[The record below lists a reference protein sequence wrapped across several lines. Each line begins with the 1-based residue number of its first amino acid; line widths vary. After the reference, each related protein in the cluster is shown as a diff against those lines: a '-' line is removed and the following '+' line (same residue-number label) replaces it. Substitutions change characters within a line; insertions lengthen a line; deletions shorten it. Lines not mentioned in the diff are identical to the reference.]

1 MNPDSPAVPFN
12 VPAGDHAAL
21 SIEHLLNHFPGVVY
35 RCESAHPWRMGYISP
50 GIEKLTGY
58 PVSAFNNG
66 VVTFGSVIHPDDRDK
81 ASRIVDQ
88 ALHSGEPFQLTYRII
103 SACGEVK
110 WVWEQGAALLEED
123 GSVVAIQGFMADF
136 TRVRKADLKVVEQAT
151 LLDKARD
158 AIVVIDADARITY
171 WNHGAERMYGWSASE
186 VEGKLLCDLLY
197 NDPEAFRTALETT
210 LAEGDWRGEQCQ
222 RRRDG
227 TSAHIDSRWTLLG
240 RCNGNG
246 SAASRKIMSI
256 STDISERKQH
266 EDKIFRLAFYDPLTD
281 LPNRAN
287 LLDHLRRALIGSA
300 RSGKFGALMFCDLDH
315 FKTLNDTHGH
325 AAGDMLLQAAARR
338 LEHSV
343 READMVARIGGDEF
357 VILIAPQDD
366 NRETAAIQAETV
378 AHKIVTAMA
387 APFKLADFSYA
398 VSASIGMV
406 VISGASDTVESALK
420 QADSAMYQAKAS
432 GRNTYRFYDPDMQA
446 ALFAR
451 AELETGLQRAL
462 RNNEFVLYY
471 QPQMDANN
479 HVTGAEALLR
489 WCLPNGELRLPA
501 DFIHTAEETDLI
513 VDIGIW
519 VLRTACRQLAI
530 WQQHHDTAHLTLSV
544 NVSARQFMEPNLVG
558 MTEAIL
564 RESGADPKGLKFE
577 LTESLV
583 VTDFASTAQQMTAL
597 RKLGISFSLDDF
609 GTGYSSLVCL
619 RNLPIDQL
627 KIDHSFMR
635 GVLTDRN
642 DAAIVRSIIALSG
655 SLGLQVIAEGV
666 ETIGQRQFLSD
677 AGCFAYQ
684 GYLYEQAISE
694 ERFSRFA
701 RDMH

>member
-1 MNPDSPAVPFN
+1 MTRVGNHVFGDTHVRAVFARQVKN
-12 VPAGDHAAL
+12 RVDIRQHQTAG
-21 SIEHLLNHFPGVVY
+21 
-35 RCESAHPWRMGYISP
+35 
-50 GIEKLTGY
+50 
-58 PVSAFNNG
+58 
-66 VVTFGSVIHPDDRDK
+66 
-81 ASRIVDQ
+81 
-88 ALHSGEPFQLTYRII
+88 
-103 SACGEVK
+103 
-110 WVWEQGAALLEED
+110 
-123 GSVVAIQGFMADF
+123 GFIGDF
-136 TRVRKADLKVVEQAT
+136 TRVRQADLKLMEQAS

-158 AIVVIDADARITY
+158 AIVVIGVDSLITY
-171 WNHGAERMYGWSASE
+171 WNRGAQRLYGWSARE
-186 VEGKLLCDLLY
+186 VAGQRLCDLLY
-197 NDPEAFRTALETT
+197 EAHAAFRSAYDTT

-227 TSAHIDSRWTLLG
+227 TPAHIDSRWTLVDSG
-240 RCNGNG
+240 NGNG
-246 SAASRKIMSI
+246 GARKIMLI
-256 STDISERKQH
+256 NTDISERKQH
-266 EDKIFRLAFYDPLTD
+266 EDKIFRLAFYDALTE

-338 LEHSV
+338 LEQSV
-343 READMVARIGGDEF
+343 READMVARLGGDEF

-366 NRETAAIQAETV
+366 TREAAAIQAEAV
-378 AHKIVTAMA
+378 AHKIVAAMA
-387 APFKLADFSYA
+387 APFKLADFSYT

-406 VISGASDTVESALK
+406 LLSGVSDTVESALK

-432 GRNTYRFYDPDMQA
+432 GRNTFRFYDPEMQA

-471 QPQMDANN
+471 QPQMDGNN
-479 HVTGAEALLR
+479 QVTGAEALLR
-489 WCLPNGELRLPA
+489 WCQPNGELRLPK

-513 VDIGIW
+513 VEIGMW
-519 VLRTACRQLAI
+519 VLKTACRQLAI
-530 WQQHHDTAHLTLSV
+530 WQRQPDTAHLTLSV
-544 NVSARQFMEPNLVG
+544 NVSARQFVEPDLVG

-564 RESGADPKGLKFE
+564 RQTGADPRGLKFE

-583 VTDFASTAQQMTAL
+583 VTDFAQTAQQMKAL

-635 GVLTDRN
+635 DVLTDRN

-666 ETIGQRQFLSD
+666 ETLGQRQFLSD

-684 GYLYEQAISE
+684 GYLYQQAITE
-694 ERFSRFA
+694 EHFSRYA
-701 RDMH
+701 RSAH

>member
-1 MNPDSPAVPFN
+1 MNQDSPAVSSD
-12 VPAGDHAAL
+12 VPPADAAAL
-21 SIEHLLNHFPGVVY
+21 SLEHLLNHLPGVVY
-35 RCESAHPWRMGYISP
+35 RCERSYPWRMQYISP
-50 GIEKLTGY
+50 GVEKLTGY
-58 PVSAFNNG
+58 PPAAFSAG
-66 VVTFGSVIHPDDRDK
+66 AAMTFGSLIHPDDREM
-81 ASRIVDQ
+81 ASRVVEE
-88 ALHSGEPFQLTYRII
+88 ALKQGQPFQLTYRIRCADG
-103 SACGEVK
+103 ACK
-110 WVWEQGAALLEED
+110 WVWEQGAALVAED
-123 GSVVAIQGFMADF
+123 GTVTIQGFIGDF
-136 TRVRKADLKVVEQAT
+136 TRVRRADLKVMEQAS

-158 AIVVIDADARITY
+158 AIVVIGADARISY
-171 WNHGAERMYGWSASE
+171 WNRGAERLYGWSAGE
-186 VEGKLLCDLLY
+186 AEGQRLCDLLY
-197 NDPEAFRTALETT
+197 EDQAAFQSAYDTT
-210 LAEGDWRGEQCQ
+210 MAEGDWRGEQCQ

-227 TSAHIDSRWTLLG
+227 TLAHTDSRWTLVEPG
-240 RCNGNG
+240 NGNG
-246 SAASRKIMSI
+246 NGATRKIMSI

-266 EDKIFRLAFYDPLTD
+266 EDKIFRLAFYDALTE

-338 LEHSV
+338 LEQSV
-343 READMVARIGGDEF
+343 READMVARLGGDEF

-366 NRETAAIQAETV
+366 TREAAAMQAEAV
-378 AHKIVTAMA
+378 ANKIVAAMA
-387 APFKLADFSYA
+387 APFKLADFSYS

-406 VISGASDTVESALK
+406 LLSGGSDTVESALK

-432 GRNTYRFYDPDMQA
+432 GRNTFRFYDPKMQA

-451 AELETGLQRAL
+451 AELENGLQRAL
-462 RNNEFVLYY
+462 RNNEFLLYY
-471 QPQMDANN
+471 QPQMDDNN

-489 WCLPNGELRLPA
+489 WCLPNGELRLPK

-513 VDIGIW
+513 VEIGMW
-519 VLRTACRQLAI
+519 VLKTACRQLAI
-530 WQQHHDTAHLTLSV
+530 WQRQPDTAHLTLSV
-544 NVSARQFMEPNLVG
+544 NVSARQFVEPDLVA

-564 RESGADPKGLKFE
+564 RQTGADPRGLKFE

-583 VTDFASTAQQMTAL
+583 VTDFAHTAQQMKAL

-666 ETIGQRQFLSD
+666 ETLGQRQFLSD

-684 GYLYEQAISE
+684 GYLYEQAITE
-694 ERFSRFA
+694 EHFSRFA
-701 RDMH
+701 RSAH

>member
-1 MNPDSPAVPFN
+1 MSPDLP
-12 VPAGDHAAL
+12 AAL
-21 SIEHLLNHFPGVVY
+21 SSVPPDDAGALSLEHLLQHLPGVVY
-35 RCESAHPWRMGYISP
+35 RCEPAHPWRMEYISP

-58 PVSAFNNG
+58 PVSAFRDG
-66 VVTFGSVIHPDDRDK
+66 DITFGTVIHPEDRDK
-81 ASRIVDQ
+81 ASCIVDQ
-88 ALHSGEPFQLTYRII
+88 ALHTGEPFQLTYRIVTA
-103 SACGEVK
+103 SGEIK
-110 WVWEQGAALLEED
+110 WVWEQGAALVD
-123 GSVVAIQGFMADF
+123 DAGTVAAIQGFMADF
-136 TRVRKADLKVVEQAT
+136 TRVRTADLQVAEQAT

-158 AIVVIDADARITY
+158 AIVVIDTDSRITY

-186 VEGKLLCDLLY
+186 VEGKLLCELLY
-197 NDPEAFRTALETT
+197 ADHEAFRAAYETT

-227 TSAHIDSRWTLLG
+227 TMAHIDSRWTLLG
-240 RCNGNG
+240 RGNG
-246 SAASRKIMSI
+246 HSPAAARKIMSI

-300 RSGKFGALMFCDLDH
+300 RTGKFGALMFCDLDH

-366 NRETAAIQAETV
+366 TREAAAMQSETV

-387 APFKLADFSYA
+387 APFKLADFSYT

-406 VISGASDTVESALK
+406 VISGACDTVESALK
-420 QADSAMYQAKAS
+420 QADSAMYQSKAS

-451 AELETGLQRAL
+451 AEMETGLQRAL

-471 QPQMDANN
+471 QPQMDENN

-489 WCLPNGELRLPA
+489 WSLPSGELRLPA

-530 WQQHHDTAHLTLSV
+530 WQRQPDTAHLTLSV
-544 NVSARQFMEPNLVG
+544 NVSARQFVEPNLVS
-558 MTEAIL
+558 MTETIL
-564 RESGADPKGLKFE
+564 RQTGADPKGLKFE

-583 VTDFASTAQQMTAL
+583 VTDFASTAQQMRAL

-694 ERFSRFA
+694 ENFSRFA

>member
-1 MNPDSPAVPFN
+1 MNQDGPVASSD
-12 VPAGDHAAL
+12 VPAGDAAAL
-21 SIEHLLNHFPGVVY
+21 SLDHLLDHLPGAAY
-35 RCESAHPWRMGYISP
+35 RCESVDPWKMAYISA
-50 GIEKLTGY
+50 GIETLTGY
-58 PVSAFNNG
+58 PAAAFG
-66 VVTFGSVIHPDDRDK
+66 PHASITFASIIHPDDREMVSQVIGEALK
-81 ASRIVDQ
+81 AAQ
-88 ALHSGEPFQLTYRII
+88 PYQLAYRII
-103 SACGEVK
+103 DAGGDTK
-110 WVWEQGAALLEED
+110 WVSETGAALIGDD
-123 GSVVAIQGFMADF
+123 GSISAIQGFIVDF
-136 TRVRKADLKVVEQAT
+136 TRVRQADLKLLEQAS

-158 AIVVIDADARITY
+158 AIIVFDLESRITY
-171 WNHGAERMYGWSASE
+171 WNRGAERLYGWSARE
-186 VEGKLLCDLLY
+186 TEGRRLQELLY
-197 NDPEAFRTALETT
+197 EDAAAFRMAYDAT
-210 LAEGDWRGEQCQ
+210 LAESEWRGELCH

-227 TSAHIDSRWTLLG
+227 TRAHIDSRWTLLNTG
-240 RCNGNG
+240 NGNG
-246 SAASRKIMSI
+246 AAHKIMSI

-266 EDKIFRLAFYDPLTD
+266 EDKIFRLAFYDALTD

-338 LEHSV
+338 LEQSV

-366 NRETAAIQAETV
+366 TREAAAHHAEAV
-378 AHKIVTAMA
+378 ASKIVAAMA
-387 APFKLADFSYA
+387 APFKLADFSY
-398 VSASIGMV
+398 VMSVSIGMV
-406 VISGASDTVESALK
+406 LISGAGDTVESALK
-420 QADSAMYQAKAS
+420 HADSAMYQAKAS
-432 GRNTYRFYDPDMQA
+432 GRNTFRFYDPEMQA

-471 QPQMDANN
+471 QPQMDDSN

-489 WCLPNGELRLPA
+489 WVLPNGELRLPG

-513 VDIGIW
+513 VEIGMW
-519 VLRTACRQLAI
+519 VLKTACAQLAT
-530 WQQHHDTAHLTLSV
+530 WQRQPDTAHLSLSV
-544 NVSARQFMEPNLVG
+544 NVSARQFVEPGLVAA
-558 MTEAIL
+558 TEAIL
-564 RESGADPKGLKFE
+564 RQTGADARGLKFE

-583 VTDFASTAQQMTAL
+583 VSDFAQTARKMTAL
-597 RKLGISFSLDDF
+597 RALGISFSLDDF

-635 GVLTDRN
+635 DVLTDRN

-666 ETIGQRQFLSD
+666 ETVGQRQFLSD

-684 GYLYEQAISE
+684 GYLYERAITE

-701 RDMH
+701 REAH

>member
-1 MNPDSPAVPFN
+1 MNQDSPAVSSN
-12 VPAGDHAAL
+12 VPPADATAL
-21 SIEHLLNHFPGVVY
+21 SLEHLLNHLPGLVY
-35 RCESAHPWRMGYISP
+35 LCESTHPWRMEYISP
-50 GIEKLTGY
+50 GVAELTGY
-58 PVSAFNNG
+58 PPGAFTERAAM
-66 VVTFGSVIHPDDRDK
+66 TFGSIIHPDDREM
-81 ASRIVDQ
+81 ASRVVEDALGRDQ
-88 ALHSGEPFQLTYRII
+88 PFQLTYRILCAGGGI
-103 SACGEVK
+103 R
-110 WVWEQGAALLEED
+110 WVWEQGAALVAAD
-123 GSVVAIQGFMADF
+123 GTVKIQGFIGDF
-136 TRVRKADLKVVEQAT
+136 TRVRQADLKVMEQAS

-158 AIVVIDADARITY
+158 AIVVIDVDSRITY
-171 WNHGAERMYGWSASE
+171 WNRGAERLYGWSASE
-186 VEGKLLCDLLY
+186 SESQRLCDLLY
-197 NDPEAFRTALETT
+197 EDDAAFRSAYDATI
-210 LAEGDWRGEQCQ
+210 AEGDWRGEQCQ

-227 TSAHIDSRWTLLG
+227 TLAHIDSRWTLVDSG
-240 RCNGNG
+240 NGNG
-246 SAASRKIMSI
+246 ATRKIMLI
-256 STDISERKQH
+256 NTDISERKQH
-266 EDKIFRLAFYDPLTD
+266 EDKIFRLAFYDALTE

-338 LEHSV
+338 LEQSV
-343 READMVARIGGDEF
+343 READMVARLGGDEF

-366 NRETAAIQAETV
+366 TREAAAMQAEAV
-378 AHKIVTAMA
+378 AHKIVAAMA
-387 APFKLADFSYA
+387 APFKLADFSYT

-406 VISGASDTVESALK
+406 LLSGVSDTVESALK

-432 GRNTYRFYDPDMQA
+432 GRNTFRFFDPEMQA

-451 AELETGLQRAL
+451 AELETSLQRAL

-471 QPQMDANN
+471 QPQMDDNN
-479 HVTGAEALLR
+479 QVTGAEALLR
-489 WCLPNGELRLPA
+489 WCLPNGELRLPK
-501 DFIHTAEETDLI
+501 DFIRTAEETDLI
-513 VDIGIW
+513 VDIGMW

-530 WQQHHDTAHLTLSV
+530 WQRQPDTAHLTLSV
-544 NVSARQFMEPNLVG
+544 NVSARQFAEPDLMD

-564 RESGADPKGLKFE
+564 RQTGADPRGLKFE

-583 VTDFASTAQQMTAL
+583 VTDFAQTAQQMKAL
-597 RKLGISFSLDDF
+597 RTLGISFSLDDF

-666 ETIGQRQFLSD
+666 ETLGQRQFLSD

-684 GYLYEQAISE
+684 GYLYEQAITE
-694 ERFSRFA
+694 EHFSRFA
-701 RDMH
+701 RSAH

>member
-1 MNPDSPAVPFN
+1 MSPDLPAASSN
-12 VPAGDHAAL
+12 VPPDDAGAL
-21 SIEHLLNHFPGVVY
+21 SLEHLLHHLPGVVY
-35 RCESAHPWRMGYISP
+35 RCEIAHPWRMEYISP

-58 PVSAFNNG
+58 PVAEFRDG
-66 VVTFGSVIHPDDRDK
+66 DVTFGSVIHPEDRDK

-88 ALHSGEPFQLTYRII
+88 ALNNGEPFELTYRIVTAAGDI
-103 SACGEVK
+103 K
-110 WVWEQGAALLEED
+110 WVWEQGAALLEDD
-123 GSVVAIQGFMADF
+123 GTVVAIQGFMADF
-136 TRVRKADLKVVEQAT
+136 TRVRNADLKVAEQAT

-158 AIVVIDADARITY
+158 AIVVIDPDSRITY

-186 VEGKLLCDLLY
+186 VEGKLLCELLHQ
-197 NDPEAFRTALETT
+197 DHEAFRTAYEAT

-227 TSAHIDSRWTLLG
+227 SVAHIDSRWTLLG
-240 RCNGNG
+240 RGNG
-246 SAASRKIMSI
+246 HSPASSRKIMSI

-300 RSGKFGALMFCDLDH
+300 RTGKFGALMFCDLDH

-325 AAGDMLLQAAARR
+325 DAGDMLLQAAARR
-338 LEHSV
+338 LEQSV

-366 NRETAAIQAETV
+366 SGDAAAIQAEAV
-378 AHKIVTAMA
+378 AHKIVSAMA
-387 APFKLADFSYA
+387 VPFKLADFSYT

-432 GRNTYRFYDPDMQA
+432 GRNTYRFYDPAMQA

-471 QPQMDANN
+471 QPQMDENN

-489 WCLPNGELRLPA
+489 WSLPSGELRMPA

-530 WQQHHDTAHLTLSV
+530 WQRQPDTAHLTLSV
-544 NVSARQFMEPNLVG
+544 NVSARQFVEPNLVA
-558 MTEAIL
+558 MTETIL
-564 RESGADPKGLKFE
+564 RQTGADPKGLKFE

-583 VTDFASTAQQMTAL
+583 VTDFASTAQQMRAL

-694 ERFSRFA
+694 EHFSRYA